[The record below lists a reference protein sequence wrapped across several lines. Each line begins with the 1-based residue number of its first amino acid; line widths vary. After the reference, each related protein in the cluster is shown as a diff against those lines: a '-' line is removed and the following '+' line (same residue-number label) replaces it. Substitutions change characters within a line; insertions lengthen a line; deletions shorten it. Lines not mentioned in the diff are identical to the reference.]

1 MIHRAILGSL
11 ERFVGI
17 LIEHYS
23 GNLPFWLSP
32 VQVMVLNITDKQK
45 AYANEINSKL
55 LDMDIRSE
63 SDLSNEKIGYKI
75 RNHSITRVPYMVI
88 IGDKEMDN
96 QMITVRDRAGSDLG
110 NMKLEEFVN
119 LLTKNN

>member
-1 MIHRAILGSL
+1 MAFS
-11 ERFVGI
+11 
-17 LIEHYS
+17 
-23 GNLPFWLSP
+23 SP
-32 VQVMVLNITDKQK
+32 SDGVKYLNKQK
-45 AYANEINSKL
+45 AYANDYYKL

-75 RNHSITRVPYMVI
+75 RNHAITRVPYMVI

-110 NMKLEEFVN
+110 NL
-119 LLTKNN
+119 

>member
-1 MIHRAILGSL
+1 
-11 ERFVGI
+11 
-17 LIEHYS
+17 
-23 GNLPFWLSP
+23 
-32 VQVMVLNITDKQK
+32 MVLNITDKQK